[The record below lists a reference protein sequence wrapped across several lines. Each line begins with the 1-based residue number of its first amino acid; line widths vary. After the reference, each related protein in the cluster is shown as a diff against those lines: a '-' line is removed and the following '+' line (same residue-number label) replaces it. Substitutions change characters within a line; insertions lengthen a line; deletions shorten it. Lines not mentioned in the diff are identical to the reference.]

1 MNIFE
6 THAHFDDEKFDN
18 DRSTL
23 LPRIIAGGVSPII
36 NVGASM
42 KGTLDSV
49 VLSEKYDEIYA
60 AVGIHPS
67 NYDDYDEG
75 TIEKL
80 RELAKNNKVVA
91 IGEIGLD
98 YYWDK
103 EPLVQEKQREMF
115 REQIALAAELNLPII
130 VHSRDAAKDTF
141 DIIKEGKEKYPAL
154 RGVIHCYSG
163 SVEMALEYVK
173 RGFFIGVGGVVT
185 FKNAKTLVEVVKDLS
200 IEALLLETDC
210 PYMAPTPHRGERN
223 DSGYLPLIAE
233 KIAEIKGVSINEV
246 IVNTRRN
253 AFDLFN
259 KVPYNND

>member
-1 MNIFE
+1 
-6 THAHFDDEKFDN
+6 
-18 DRSTL
+18 
-23 LPRIIAGGVSPII
+23 
-36 NVGASM
+36 
-42 KGTLDSV
+42 
-49 VLSEKYDEIYA
+49 
-60 AVGIHPS
+60 
-67 NYDDYDEG
+67 
-75 TIEKL
+75 
-80 RELAKNNKVVA
+80 
-91 IGEIGLD
+91 
-98 YYWDK
+98 
-103 EPLVQEKQREMF
+103 MF

-141 DIIKEGKEKYPAL
+141 DIIKEGKEKYSSL

-200 IEALLLETDC
+200 IGALLLETDC

-223 DSGYLPLIAE
+223 YSGYLPLIAE
-233 KIAEIKGVSINEV
+233 KIAEIKGVSIDEV